1 MIQRSHKSR
10 SGLSHAHERPELR
23 QDNPLNEKARP
34 VKTSFEMERCPLH
47 AAELRDADKSEAER
61 REDMRQRQQR
71 RESFMVKR
79 QQPKPVLRPSPA
91 LAHGPDN
98 DAFDCQWS
106 VEQGAAQRETKAACR
121 DIYRAKAELKLE
133 ESNRHKANDLAIS
146 GNFDAAHKELFKI
159 KRRVEGISDRALK
172 PGQRFPRLRDED

>member
-1 MIQRSHKSR
+1 MTQRSYKTR
-10 SGLSHAHERPELR
+10 SGLSHAHERRELR

-61 REDMRQRQQR
+61 RKDMRQRQQR

-91 LAHGPDN
+91 LAHGPDT
-98 DAFDCQWS
+98 DAFDRQWS
-106 VEQGAAQRETKAACR
+106 AEQRAAKAACS

-133 ESNRHKANDLAIS
+133 ESNRRKANDLAIS
-146 GNFDAAHKELFKI
+146 GDFDAAHKELFKI
-159 KRRVEGISDRALK
+159 KRHVEGISDRALK
-172 PGQRFPRLRDED
+172 PGQRFPHVRNED